1 MKSKLFI
8 VWVLA
13 FSGWMA
19 WNAYHAIEPAKN
31 KIVAALKVNIGE

>member
-19 WNAYHAIEPAKN
+19 WNAYQAVEPTKN
-31 KIVAALKVNIGE
+31 RVIAALKINAGE